1 MALKQAKGAKT
12 LTNLAYET
20 TYGTLPTTGKWYR
33 LPFNK
38 NALTGKQN
46 LIESNTITGRRDAVQ
61 PGIGQMDASGQLDLP
76 LDARNIG
83 LILKAILGKVTTV
96 AGTTTE
102 GKAPTSYTHT
112 FKVGDEVPSLVLEKC
127 FPDIGLYYQYLGVKA
142 SKFSL
147 TAQTGNNET
156 TYTMDTM
163 AADEVEATATA
174 AKTPTQLALTR
185 FNNFN
190 ATVKEGGTVLGVCRK
205 MQLDIDNGLD
215 GDTFVLNGKHTRPS
229 INEGIIKVTG
239 NIECLFTD
247 NTQLEKA
254 INSTTTSLE
263 LGFTFGDYALN
274 FLIPEL
280 NFARATPSIDGP
292 KGILITLDYQAFHE
306 KDAND
311 SIIIATLKNDV
322 ASY

>member
-1 MALKQAKGAKT
+1 MAKQAKGAKT
-12 LTNLAYET
+12 LTNLAFET
-20 TYGTLPTTGKWYR
+20 NYGVLPTTGTWYQ

-83 LILKAILGKVTTV
+83 LILKAICGKVTTV
-96 AGTTTE
+96 AGAA
-102 GKAPTSYTHT
+102 GKGKTPTSYTHT
-112 FKVGDEVPSLVLEKC
+112 FKIGDEVPSLVLEKC
-127 FPDIGLYYQYLGVKA
+127 FPDISLFYQYLGVKA

-156 TYTMDTM
+156 TYTLDTM
-163 AADEVEATATA
+163 AADEVETKTMA
-174 AKTPTQLALTR
+174 AKTPTKLALTR

-190 ATVKEGGTVLGVCRK
+190 AIVKEGGTVLGNCRK

-215 GDTFVLNGKHTRPS
+215 GDTFVLNGKHTRTS
-229 INEGIIKVTG
+229 INEGIISVKG
-239 NIECLFTD
+239 NVECLFTD
-247 NTQLEKA
+247 NTMLQKA
-254 INSTTTSLE
+254 INSTSTSLE
-263 LGFTFGDYALN
+263 LAFTFGDYSLT

-280 NFARATPSIDGP
+280 QLSRATPSIDGP
-292 KGILITLDYQAFHE
+292 TGVKISLDYQAFHE

-311 SIIIATLKNDV
+311 SIIIATLVNDV